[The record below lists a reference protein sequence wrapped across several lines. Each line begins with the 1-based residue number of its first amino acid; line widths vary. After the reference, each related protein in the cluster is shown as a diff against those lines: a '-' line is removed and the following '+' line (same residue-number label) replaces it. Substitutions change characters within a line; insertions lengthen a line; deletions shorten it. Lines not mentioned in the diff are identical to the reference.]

1 MNEYTILDYTTI
13 NHTKVFI
20 GYKDKTIATWLLIN
34 HHVFNIRFYSNIHI
48 ADNDY
53 YNRIASITVC
63 A

>member
-20 GYKDKTIATWLLIN
+20 GYKGKTIATWLLIN
-34 HHVFNIRFYSNIHI
+34 HNVSNIRFYFNIHI
-48 ADNDY
+48 ADSDY

>member
-20 GYKDKTIATWLLIN
+20 GYKDKTIATWILTNNTIS
-34 HHVFNIRFYSNIHI
+34 NIRFYSNINI
-48 ADNDY
+48 ADADY